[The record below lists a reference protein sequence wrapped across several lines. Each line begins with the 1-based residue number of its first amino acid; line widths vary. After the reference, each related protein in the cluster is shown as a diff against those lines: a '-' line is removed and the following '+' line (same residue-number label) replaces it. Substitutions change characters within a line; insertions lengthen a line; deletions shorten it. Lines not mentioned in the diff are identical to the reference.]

1 MKGILIAASLI
12 AICQS
17 CAWVLMHPEVILEA
31 EEVIEEVVED
41 VEELKQPKKD
51 K

>member
-12 AICQS
+12 AICSS
-17 CAWVLMHPEVILEA
+17 CASVLMHKEVILEA